1 MSKLTIV
8 MVKSD
13 HADLHELIQKLDK
26 DLLKRYPADEIYL
39 VDFSNP
45 KVKEMIFT
53 VVYMDAKPVAW
64 EELRPIDA
72 EEMEL
77 KRFYVDPS
85 YRRQGIAVSLLSFLE
100 DEARKRGIL
109 RIKLETGV
117 KRLLFIRSRVTSRL
131 NDSASMNTMSTVFVM
146 VKSCICLYKTFSYT
160 MNSESILAYIAGEM
174 SMNLKQKAAEK
185 AVEAI
190 QDGMKVGLGTGST
203 AYWAIQKIGERVAQ
217 GLHIQAVATSQA
229 SEDLARELG
238 IPIIPF
244 DQIGRLDVTIDGADE
259 VNEQLVLVKGGGG
272 ALLREKIVESNSDRL
287 IIIVDESKDV
297 KVLGAF
303 PLPVEV
309 VPFASEWTL
318 EALRQTGCQAEWRI
332 QDGELYLTDN
342 GNYIA
347 DCRYGTIENPQEL
360 EIRLNQIPGVVENG
374 LFIHMADQVII
385 ARANGQIDIRNK

>member
-1 MSKLTIV
+1 
-8 MVKSD
+8 
-13 HADLHELIQKLDK
+13 
-26 DLLKRYPADEIYL
+26 
-39 VDFSNP
+39 
-45 KVKEMIFT
+45 
-53 VVYMDAKPVAW
+53 
-64 EELRPIDA
+64 
-72 EEMEL
+72 
-77 KRFYVDPS
+77 
-85 YRRQGIAVSLLSFLE
+85 
-100 DEARKRGIL
+100 
-109 RIKLETGV
+109 
-117 KRLLFIRSRVTSRL
+117 
-131 NDSASMNTMSTVFVM
+131 
-146 VKSCICLYKTFSYT
+146 
-160 MNSESILAYIAGEM
+160 
-174 SMNLKQKAAEK
+174 MNLKQKAAEK

-229 SEDLARELG
+229 SEDLAKELG

-297 KVLGAF
+297 KVLGTF

-318 EALRQTGCQAEWRI
+318 ESLRQTGCQAEWRI
-332 QDGELYLTDN
+332 QDGERFLTDN

-360 EIRLNQIPGVVENG
+360 EIRLNQIPGVVDNG
-374 LFIHMADQVII
+374 LFINMADQVII